1 MYGLS
6 GIRLTSNQVTHILGR
21 PTESQLRVDETLATA
36 ALCSPQRRRRRRS
49 NYQNNNFVISSNDNN
64 SSNNSSSSINNNHN
78 NSRRRNNNN
87 NGEEEQHMLPSWV
100 SPTRQHRNPLIRA
113 HRHENVD
120 PSFILPAYGGVCIGT
135 GPETLS
141 PTRTS
146 PVRHNHPSSNLD
158 GTPWRRHHHGYH
170 AAAEDEENNTG
181 RLVEDSRVEI
191 EQNQQQRNWLT
202 SATRQTRQHRNDNR
216 GHDNNQNDIV
226 STRRPFQFMRS
237 LG

>member
-1 MYGLS
+1 
-6 GIRLTSNQVTHILGR
+6 
-21 PTESQLRVDETLATA
+21 
-36 ALCSPQRRRRRRS
+36 
-49 NYQNNNFVISSNDNN
+49 
-64 SSNNSSSSINNNHN
+64 
-78 NSRRRNNNN
+78 
-87 NGEEEQHMLPSWV
+87 MLPSWV

-120 PSFILPAYGGVCIGT
+120 PSLILPAYGGVCIGT